1 MSDVHAV
8 NEVSDAN
15 DPVTVAYL
23 GPEGT
28 FTHQAAASAAPV
40 GASLVPLDVVTQVYD
55 GVAEGKFEFGIVAI
69 ESSVEGYVVPSLDA
83 LVASR
88 NVVAIDE
95 VFVEVAFDAMKISG
109 AQGPFTDAVSHPH
122 GLAQCQDFI
131 AARSLIQVPASSN
144 AAAARDLEPHQIA
157 LAPAIARELYGRELV
172 APSIQ
177 DFHGARTRFLLITSR
192 ERAVASRGAIATWTD
207 FQPDALRSMMAITPR
222 ITGPGVL
229 ARISGA
235 LGERGVNMSSL
246 ITRPLKA
253 LEGKYAFIITVD
265 RAPWD
270 PALHQVIE
278 GLLANGDSVKTL
290 GVFPARGEIDDAVD
304 ESRIP
309 PLSADVSSS
318 SEQKA
323 EALLWG

>member
-1 MSDVHAV
+1 MTGTE
-8 NEVSDAN
+8 N
-15 DPVTVAYL
+15 PVTVSYL

-28 FTHQAAASAAPV
+28 FTHQAAASAAPQD
-40 GASLVPLDVVTQVYD
+40 AILRPLDLVTQVYD
-55 GVAEGKFEFGIVAI
+55 SVASGESDYGIVAI

-83 LVASR
+83 LVSAR

-95 VFVEVAFDAMKISG
+95 VFVEVAFDAMKIPDAS
-109 AQGPFTDAVSHPH
+109 GPFTQAVSHPH
-122 GLAQCQDFI
+122 GLAQCQTFI
-131 AARSLIQVPASSN
+131 SQQGLTSVPASSN

-172 APSIQ
+172 APAVQ

-192 ERAVASRGAIATWTD
+192 SRAVRQRDSIDTWQQFPAD
-207 FQPDALRSMMAITPR
+207 SLRSMLAITPR

-253 LEGKYAFIITVD
+253 LEGKYAFIVTVD

-270 PALHQVIE
+270 ASLRQVIE
-278 GLLANGDSVKTL
+278 GLLAHGDSVKTL

-309 PLSADVSSS
+309 PLSADSMSSAQHES
-318 SEQKA
+318 